1 MFFYCFGIALA
12 NYLLVMS
19 LHCLTQL
26 FNGGIMMKKI
36 TSTLAPLFA
45 CAITAL
51 SFSVNAADKWDMP
64 TPYGDGTHQTQV
76 AQSFAKEV
84 NEKSNGKLTI
94 KVHSGGSLIKHPEI
108 HRAVK
113 SRQVQIGEVFIGRL
127 GNNDPVFKLDNIPF
141 LATDFDSAEKL
152 YQASKGE
159 LTKALAKDSL
169 KLLYTSP
176 WPAQDL
182 YSNKEVKSLNDLS
195 GLKMRSYSPTT
206 SRLADLMG
214 TTPVNIPFSDVAQAF
229 TTNAIDAM
237 ITSPSTGVNGQSW
250 DYITHFTTVH
260 AWIPKNMLFV
270 NSKIFDRLDKDTQE
284 VILTAAAN
292 AEKKGWALGRK
303 LAVDDTETLKKNGMI
318 ITEPT
323 EALQTEMRAIGK
335 TMVDEWLKESGET
348 GASII
353 EAYKAQ

>member
-1 MFFYCFGIALA
+1 MTMLI
-12 NYLLVMS
+12 
-19 LHCLTQL
+19 
-26 FNGGIMMKKI
+26 KKY
-36 TSTLAPLFA
+36 SVA
-45 CAITAL
+45 CASIAAL
-51 SFSVNAADKWDMP
+51 VTFSVSTSAVAEARWDLP
-64 TPYGDGTHQTQV
+64 VPYGDGTHQTQV
-76 AQSFAKEV
+76 ARSFAEEV
-84 NEKSNGKLTI
+84 TAQSNGKLTI

-152 YQASKGE
+152 YNASKPA
-159 LTKALAKDSL
+159 LAKALAKDKL

-182 YSNKEVKSLNDLS
+182 YSNKKVSSLADLK

-237 ITSPSTGVNGQSW
+237 ITSPSTGVNSQSW
-250 DYITHFTTVH
+250 DYISDFTTVH
-260 AWIPKNMLFV
+260 AWIPKNMMFV
-270 NSKIFDRLDKDTQE
+270 NQKVFDRLDADTQQ

-303 LAVDDTETLKKNGMI
+303 LAVEHTDTLKAKGMKVA
-318 ITEPT
+318 EPT
-323 EALQTEMRAIGK
+323 EQLQTEMRAIGE
-335 TMVDEWLKESGET
+335 TMIQEWLVEAGDAGKQ
-348 GASII
+348 II
-353 EAYKAQ
+353 EAFEAK

>member
-1 MFFYCFGIALA
+1 
-12 NYLLVMS
+12 
-19 LHCLTQL
+19 
-26 FNGGIMMKKI
+26 MKFLNVKN
-36 TSTLAPLFA
+36 AAF
-45 CAITAL
+45 CASIITATT
-51 SFSVNAADKWDMP
+51 FAGITNVHAETRWDMP

-76 AQSFAKEV
+76 ARSFAEEV
-84 NEKSNGKLTI
+84 NANAKGKLNI

-113 SRQVQIGEVFIGRL
+113 SRQVQLGEVFIGRL
-127 GNNDPVFKLDNIPF
+127 GNNDPIFKLDNIPF

-159 LTKALAKDSL
+159 LAKALAKDHL
-169 KLLYTSP
+169 TLLYTSP

-182 YSNKEVKSLNDLS
+182 YSNKTINSLADLK

-237 ITSPSTGVNGQSW
+237 VTSPSTGVNAQSW
-250 DYITHFTTVH
+250 DYISHFSTIH

-270 NSKIFDRLDKDTQE
+270 NTKVFNRLDKDVQE
-284 VILTAAAN
+284 VILTAAKN

-303 LAVDDTETLKKNGMI
+303 LAVEHTATLREKGMQVSAPS
-318 ITEPT
+318 EQ
-323 EALQTEMRAIGK
+323 LQGELEAIGQ
-335 TMVDEWLKESGET
+335 TMIAEWMKESGEAGKT
-348 GASII
+348 VITNFMNN
-353 EAYKAQ
+353 

>member
-1 MFFYCFGIALA
+1 MNKL
-12 NYLLVMS
+12 
-19 LHCLTQL
+19 
-26 FNGGIMMKKI
+26 
-36 TSTLAPLFA
+36 TLAAGLILGLSA
-45 CAITAL
+45 TATL
-51 SFSVNAADKWDMP
+51 AADKWDMP

-76 AQSFAKEV
+76 ARSFAEEV
-84 NEKSNGKLTI
+84 NAKSGGKLTI

-127 GNNDPVFKLDNIPF
+127 GNIDPIFKLDNIPF

-152 YQASKGE
+152 YKASKAAINEQLG
-159 LTKALAKDSL
+159 KDGL
-169 KLLYTSP
+169 MLLYTSP

-182 YSNKEVKSLNDLS
+182 YSNKPVNSLADLA
-195 GLKMRSYSPTT
+195 GLKMRAYSPST

-237 ITSPSTGVNGQSW
+237 VTSPSTGVNSQAW
-250 DYITHFTTVH
+250 DYISHFTTIN

-270 NSKIFDRLDKDTQE
+270 HKKIFSRLDDDTKQ

-303 LAVDDTETLKKNGMI
+303 LAVDHTKALKDNGM
-318 ITEPT
+318 TVTAPSAKLDGELRRVG
-323 EALQTEMRAIGK
+323 A
-335 TMVDEWLKESGET
+335 TMVDEWLKEAGDSGKK
-348 GASII
+348 IVD
-353 EAYKAQ
+353 AYKAM

>member
-1 MFFYCFGIALA
+1 MSNAVALP
-12 NYLLVMS
+12 
-19 LHCLTQL
+19 QL
-26 FNGGIMMKKI
+26 IFIGGIKMKKI
-36 TSTLAPLFA
+36 ICKFTPLIA
-45 CAITAL
+45 CALTAISL
-51 SFSVNAADKWDMP
+51 NVNAEDKWDMP

-76 AQSFAKEV
+76 AQSFAKEI
-84 NEKSNGKLTI
+84 NENSKGKLTI

-127 GNNDPVFKLDNIPF
+127 GNDNPIFKIDNIPF

-152 YQASKGE
+152 YKASKAE
-159 LTKALAKDSL
+159 LTRVLAEDNL
-169 KLLYTSP
+169 KFLYASP

-182 YSNKEVKSLNDLS
+182 YSNKPVSSLADLS

-229 TTNAIDAM
+229 TTNAIDSM

-260 AWIPKNMLFV
+260 AWIPKNMMFV
-270 NSKIFDRLDKDTQE
+270 NSKVFDRLDAETQE
-284 VILTAAAN
+284 VIITAAAN

-303 LAVDDTETLKKNGMI
+303 LAVEDTATLKKNGMI
-318 ITEPT
+318 VTEPS
-323 EALQTEMRAIGK
+323 EKLVTEMRAIGE
-335 TMVDEWLKESGET
+335 TMVAEWLKESGET
-348 GASII
+348 GTAII
-353 EAYKAQ
+353 EAFNAQ

>member
-1 MFFYCFGIALA
+1 MNKSIWLAGIL
-12 NYLLVMS
+12 
-19 LHCLTQL
+19 
-26 FNGGIMMKKI
+26 
-36 TSTLAPLFA
+36 
-45 CAITAL
+45 L
-51 SFSVNAADKWDMP
+51 SFFTSVSLAAKWDMP

-76 AQSFAKEV
+76 ARSFADEV
-84 NEKSNGKLTI
+84 NANSGGKLTI

-127 GNNDPVFKLDNIPF
+127 GNNNPIFKLDNIPF

-152 YQASKGE
+152 YKASKAE
-159 LTKALAKDSL
+159 LSKQLAKDGL
-169 KLLYTSP
+169 MLLYTSP

-182 YSNKEVKSLNDLS
+182 YSNKPVNSLADLS
-195 GLKMRSYSPTT
+195 GLKMRAYSPTT

-237 ITSPSTGVNGQSW
+237 VTSPSTGVNSQSW
-250 DYITHFTTVH
+250 DYISHFTTIN

-270 NSKIFDRLDKDTQE
+270 NKKIFDRLDSDTQG
-284 VILTAAAN
+284 VIRTAAAN

-303 LAVDDTETLKKNGMI
+303 LAVEHTNTLRDNGM
-318 ITEPT
+318 TVSAPSAKLDGE
-323 EALQTEMRAIGK
+323 LRKIGA
-335 TMVDEWLKESGET
+335 TMVDDWLAEAGET
-348 GASII
+348 GRKII
-353 EAYKAQ
+353 ANFKAM

>member
-1 MFFYCFGIALA
+1 MTFFNGKKTMLLASILTLTSLGTTGRALA
-12 NYLLVMS
+12 E
-19 LHCLTQL
+19 TR
-26 FNGGIMMKKI
+26 
-36 TSTLAPLFA
+36 
-45 CAITAL
+45 
-51 SFSVNAADKWDMP
+51 WDMP

-76 AQSFAKEV
+76 ARSFAEEV
-84 NEKSNGKLTI
+84 TAQSNGKLTI

-113 SRQVQIGEVFIGRL
+113 SRQVQLGEVFIGRL
-127 GNNDPVFKLDNIPF
+127 GNNNPIFKLDNIPF

-152 YQASKGE
+152 YKASKQALNE
-159 LTKALAKDSL
+159 ALAEDGL
-169 KLLYTSP
+169 MLLYTSP

-182 YSNKEVKSLNDLS
+182 YSNKPVNSLEDLS

-237 ITSPSTGVNGQSW
+237 VTSPSTGVNSQSW
-250 DYITHFTTVH
+250 DYISHFTTIN

-270 NSKIFDRLDKDTQE
+270 NDKLFNRLDDDTKQ
-284 VILTAAAN
+284 VILTAATN

-303 LAVDDTETLKKNGMI
+303 LAVEHTNELKENGMI
-318 ITEPT
+318 VSAPS
-323 EALQTEMRAIGK
+323 AKLQSELRSIGK
-335 TMVDEWLKESGET
+335 TMVGEWLTESG
-348 GASII
+348 ASG
-353 EAYKAQ
+353 KAVIDAFQAM

>member
-1 MFFYCFGIALA
+1 MKLLNRILSPKVSTSLVAVAALVGA
-12 NYLLVMS
+12 TNL
-19 LHCLTQL
+19 Q
-26 FNGGIMMKKI
+26 
-36 TSTLAPLFA
+36 AEA
-45 CAITAL
+45 R
-51 SFSVNAADKWDMP
+51 WDMP
-64 TPYGDGTHQTQV
+64 VPYGDGTHQTQV
-76 AQSFAKEV
+76 AKSFAQEV
-84 NEKSNGKLTI
+84 NANSNGKLTI

-127 GNNDPVFKLDNIPF
+127 GNNAPVFKLDNIPF

-152 YQASKGE
+152 YTVSKPA
-159 LTKALAKDSL
+159 LAKALAKDSL

-182 YSNKEVKSLNDLS
+182 YSNKPVTSLADLE

-250 DYITHFTTVH
+250 DYISHFTTVH
-260 AWIPKNMLFV
+260 AWIPKNMMFV
-270 NSKIFDRLDKDTQE
+270 NEKVFNRLDKDTQE
-284 VILTAAAN
+284 VILTAAVN

-303 LAVDDTETLKKNGMI
+303 LAVEHTNLLREKGMI
-318 ITEPT
+318 VAEPT
-323 EALQTEMRAIGK
+323 EQLQSEMRAIGQ
-335 TMVDEWLKESGET
+335 TMITQWLDEAGSEGK
-348 GASII
+348 AII
-353 EAYKAQ
+353 DAFKAQ

>member
-1 MFFYCFGIALA
+1 
-12 NYLLVMS
+12 MS
-19 LHCLTQL
+19 LFTKPATIL
-26 FNGGIMMKKI
+26 G
-36 TSTLAPLFA
+36 A
-45 CAITAL
+45 AL
-51 SFSVNAADKWDMP
+51 LSLSIATGASAARWDMP

-76 AQSFAKEV
+76 ARSFAEEV
-84 NEKSNGKLTI
+84 NANSGGKLEI

-127 GNNDPVFKLDNIPF
+127 GNVDPIFKLDNIPF

-152 YQASKGE
+152 NRASRE
-159 LTKALAKDSL
+159 ALNEALAKDKL
-169 KLLYTSP
+169 MLLYTSP

-182 YSNKEVKSLNDLS
+182 YSNKPVNSLADLQ

-229 TTNAIDAM
+229 STNAIDAM
-237 ITSPSTGVNGQSW
+237 VTSPSTGVNSQSW
-250 DYITHFTTVH
+250 DYISHFTTIN
-260 AWIPKNMLFV
+260 AWIPKNMMFV
-270 NSKIFDRLDKDTQE
+270 NQKVFDRLDEDTKQ

-303 LAVDDTETLKKNGMI
+303 LAVEHTNMLRDNGM
-318 ITEPT
+318 TVSAPT
-323 EALQTEMRAIGK
+323 EQLQSELRDIGK
-335 TMVDEWLKESGET
+335 TMVGEWLAEA
-348 GASII
+348 GASG
-353 EAYKAQ
+353 KAVIDAFNAQ